1 MKIINNGYSSNKIGD
16 KLMSKKEKSTTDK
29 LKGIAVKPEDKRAQ
43 TEKKV
48 LQLLSELGIKVI
60 KDKDDLNN

>member
-1 MKIINNGYSSNKIGD
+1 
-16 KLMSKKEKSTTDK
+16 MSKKMKRTTDK
-29 LKGIAVKPEDKRAQ
+29 LKGIEVKPVDKRAQ

>member
-1 MKIINNGYSSNKIGD
+1 MKILNNGYSLNKIGD
-16 KLMSKKEKSTTDK
+16 KLMSKKKKSTTDK
-29 LKGIAVKPEDKRAQ
+29 LKGIVVKPEDKRAQ

-48 LQLLSELGIKVI
+48 LRLLSELGIKVI

>member
-1 MKIINNGYSSNKIGD
+1 MKILNNGYSLNKIGD
-16 KLMSKKEKSTTDK
+16 NLMSKKKKSTTGK
-29 LKGIAVKPEDKRAQ
+29 LKGIVVKPEDKRAQ

-60 KDKDDLNN
+60 KDQDDLNN

>member
-1 MKIINNGYSSNKIGD
+1 V
-16 KLMSKKEKSTTDK
+16 SKKMKRTTDK
-29 LKGIAVKPEDKRAQ
+29 LKGIVVKPEDKRAQ

>member
-16 KLMSKKEKSTTDK
+16 KLMPKKKKSTADK
-29 LKGIAVKPEDKRAQ
+29 LNGIVVKPEDKRAQ
-43 TEKKV
+43 TKKKV

-60 KDKDDLNN
+60 KDQDDLNN

>member
-1 MKIINNGYSSNKIGD
+1 
-16 KLMSKKEKSTTDK
+16 MSKKKKSTTDK
-29 LKGIAVKPEDKRAQ
+29 LKGIVVKPEEKRAQ

>member
-1 MKIINNGYSSNKIGD
+1 MPKKKTSTAGKLNGIV
-16 KLMSKKEKSTTDK
+16 
-29 LKGIAVKPEDKRAQ
+29 VKPEDKRAQ

-60 KDKDDLNN
+60 KDQDDLNN

>member
-1 MKIINNGYSSNKIGD
+1 
-16 KLMSKKEKSTTDK
+16 MSKKEKSTTDK

>member
-1 MKIINNGYSSNKIGD
+1 
-16 KLMSKKEKSTTDK
+16 MSKKKKSTTDK
-29 LKGIAVKPEDKRAQ
+29 LKGIVVKPEDKRAH

-60 KDKDDLNN
+60 KDKDDLNNWIGNCFHNLLICVIQLL

>member
-16 KLMSKKEKSTTDK
+16 KLMSKKKKRTTDK
-29 LKGIAVKPEDKRAQ
+29 LKGIVVKPEDKRAQ